1 MFQFQVESIVLKTS
15 KRNTMLLNKTDN
27 LRGKS
32 HGFINII
39 PDNKKHLLQE
49 SRLPDLEHVEIM
61 NKKFTK

>member
-1 MFQFQVESIVLKTS
+1 
-15 KRNTMLLNKTDN
+15 MLLNKTDN
-27 LRGKS
+27 FRGKS